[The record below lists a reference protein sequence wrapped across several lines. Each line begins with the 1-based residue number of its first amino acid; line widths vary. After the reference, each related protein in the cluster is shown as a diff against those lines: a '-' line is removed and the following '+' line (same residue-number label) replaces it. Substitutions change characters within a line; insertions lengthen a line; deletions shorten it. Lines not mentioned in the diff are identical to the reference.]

1 VPAGGG
7 KAETLLDKT
16 ALDPNSVSPDGRFLA
31 FTILNP
37 GTNRDIGF
45 IPIAGGAPT
54 LLANS
59 AADEVHA
66 QINPNGRWIA
76 YESNESG
83 ASEVYVQRFPSGGG
97 KVRVSSSGGVQPRWR
112 RDGRELYYVVQ
123 TGVRSDQRGDGRMV
137 AVPFDDATDLRLGQP
152 LTLFEGRFWF
162 TGGLGTIANYDV
174 TADGQRFLVAT
185 PTGTREEPPIT
196 VITNWQSLL
205 QR

>member
-1 VPAGGG
+1 
-7 KAETLLDKT
+7 
-16 ALDPNSVSPDGRFLA
+16 
-31 FTILNP
+31 
-37 GTNRDIGF
+37 
-45 IPIAGGAPT
+45 
-54 LLANS
+54 
-59 AADEVHA
+59 
-66 QINPNGRWIA
+66 
-76 YESNESG
+76 
-83 ASEVYVQRFPSGGG
+83 
-97 KVRVSSSGGVQPRWR
+97 
-112 RDGRELYYVVQ
+112 VVQ